1 MELSSEFEKEKAS
14 AEIIH
19 FLKLQIKDKTH
30 MIVTCL
36 DLEGVL
42 VPEIWIA
49 LAEKTGI
56 EELKLTTRDIPDYN
70 KLMQGRLKILDENN
84 LKLSDIEKVIDNIVP
99 LPGAKEFL
107 YWLESKFQVIILS
120 DTFNQF
126 AGPLM
131 AQLDYPTLF
140 CHDLV
145 VNKDGRITNY
155 RLRIP
160 DAKTKAVS
168 ALKGINLKVIAA
180 GDSYNDTG
188 MLQEAEAGILFRA
201 PGQVAKEFPQFP
213 VTQTYE
219 EFKTEVLKA
228 SNKLGD

>member
-1 MELSSEFEKEKAS
+1 
-14 AEIIH
+14 
-19 FLKLQIKDKTH
+19 

-49 LAEKTGI
+49 FAEKTGI
-56 EELKLTTRDIPDYN
+56 EKLRLTTRDIPDYDE
-70 KLMQGRLKILDENN
+70 LMRGRLNILDENN
-84 LKLSDIEKVIDNIVP
+84 LKLSDIEEVIGGIAP

-107 YWLESKFQVIILS
+107 SWLESEFQVIILS

-131 AQLDYPTLF
+131 AQLDHPTLF
-140 CHDLV
+140 CHDLIV
-145 VNKDGRITNY
+145 DETGRIADY

-160 DAKTKAVS
+160 DAKTKAVA
-168 ALKGINLKVIAA
+168 ALKGLNLKVIAA

-188 MLQEAEAGILFRA
+188 MLKEADAGILFRA
-201 PGQVAKEFPQFP
+201 PDNVIKEFPQFP
-213 VTQTYE
+213 LTKTYE
-219 EFKTEVLKA
+219 EFKTAILEA
-228 SNKLGD
+228 SNKLGG